1 MKYLVM
7 ECHPGYAIVLDNDGR
22 FIKAANMSYEVGQTL
37 YSITE
42 FVEIPAEHTIDNKTD
57 CINKHNISK
66 TKILSLKNHRRLY
79 NLIAS
84 AACICLIA
92 LNSWYFVFMTYA
104 TVEVKINPDVLI
116 YVNSFNYVKNIR
128 SLNSDGDAIL
138 EDYNYK
144 GKKLNDVS
152 LELTKTANAMGYLE
166 NNNDISIIVRSKHN
180 KWAEKAELTINN
192 KIDSYLNDI
201 NREDINFSFTYLDTG
216 ELEDIFIID
225 ETESNSESAVSDKES
240 AAITT
245 TAAETTPHTFPH
257 TTVSYDDID
266 DDDIDDDITEDGV
279 DDVIED
285 SIDDT
290 VDIIDD
296 EIKESSDDDELDS
309 DDKADDDYNDDN
321 DEDDEDNDGDD
332 DGDDGGDDDD

>member
-22 FIKAANMSYEVGQTL
+22 FIKAANMNYEVGQNL
-37 YSITE
+37 YNITE
-42 FVEIPAEHTIDNKTD
+42 FVEMPAEHTIDNKTD
-57 CINKHNISK
+57 STNEHNISK

-144 GKKLNDVS
+144 CKKLSDVS

-192 KIDSYLNDI
+192 EIDSYLNDI
-201 NREDINFSFTYLDTG
+201 NREDINFSFTYLNTG
-216 ELEDIFIID
+216 ELEDIFVIE
-225 ETESNSESAVSDKES
+225 ETESNSESAVSDKEP

-245 TAAETTPHTFPH
+245 TAAETTPHTLPP

-266 DDDIDDDITEDGV
+266 DV
-279 DDVIED
+279 
-285 SIDDT
+285 
-290 VDIIDD
+290 IDD
-296 EIKESSDDDELDS
+296 EIKESSDDDEFEFDSEYDELDI
-309 DDKADDDYNDDN
+309 DDKDDDDYNDDN

-332 DGDDGGDDDD
+332 DD

>member
-22 FIKAANMSYEVGQTL
+22 FIKAANMNYEVGQTL
-37 YSITE
+37 YNITE
-42 FVEIPAEHTIDNKTD
+42 FVEMPAEHTIDNKTD
-57 CINKHNISK
+57 STNEHNISK

-144 GKKLNDVS
+144 GKKLSDVS

-192 KIDSYLNDI
+192 EIDSYLNDI
-201 NREDINFSFTYLDTG
+201 NREDINFSFTYLNTG
-216 ELEDIFIID
+216 ELEDIFVIE
-225 ETESNSESAVSDKES
+225 ETESNSESAVSDKEP

-245 TAAETTPHTFPH
+245 TAAETTPHTLPP

-266 DDDIDDDITEDGV
+266 DVIDDDITEDGV
-279 DDVIED
+279 DDVIKD
-285 SIDDT
+285 SIDDA

-296 EIKESSDDDELDS
+296 EIKESSDDDEFEFDSEYDELDI
-309 DDKADDDYNDDN
+309 DDKDDDDYNDDN

-332 DGDDGGDDDD
+332 DD

>member
-22 FIKAANMSYEVGQTL
+22 FIKAANMNYEVGQTL
-37 YSITE
+37 YNITE
-42 FVEIPAEHTIDNKTD
+42 FVEMPAEHTIDNKTD

-144 GKKLNDVS
+144 CKKLSDVS

-192 KIDSYLNDI
+192 EIDSYLNDI
-201 NREDINFSFTYLDTG
+201 NREDINFSFTYLNTG
-216 ELEDIFIID
+216 ELEDIFVID
-225 ETESNSESAVSDKES
+225 ETESNSESAVSDKEP

-266 DDDIDDDITEDGV
+266 DV
-279 DDVIED
+279 
-285 SIDDT
+285 
-290 VDIIDD
+290 IDD
-296 EIKESSDDDELDS
+296 EIKESSDDDEFEFDSEYDELDI
-309 DDKADDDYNDDN
+309 DDKDDDDYNDDN

-332 DGDDGGDDDD
+332 DGDDDD

>member
-22 FIKAANMSYEVGQTL
+22 FIKAANMNYEVGQTL
-37 YSITE
+37 YNITE
-42 FVEIPAEHTIDNKTD
+42 FVEMPAEHTIDNKTD
-57 CINKHNISK
+57 STNEHNISK

-144 GKKLNDVS
+144 CKKLSDVS

-192 KIDSYLNDI
+192 EIDSYLNDI
-201 NREDINFSFTYLDTG
+201 NREDINFSFTYLNTG
-216 ELEDIFIID
+216 ELEDIFVIE
-225 ETESNSESAVSDKES
+225 ETESNSESAVSDKEP

-245 TAAETTPHTFPH
+245 TAAETTPHTLPP

-266 DDDIDDDITEDGV
+266 DV
-279 DDVIED
+279 
-285 SIDDT
+285 
-290 VDIIDD
+290 IDD
-296 EIKESSDDDELDS
+296 EIKESSDDDEFEFDSEYDELDI
-309 DDKADDDYNDDN
+309 DDKDDDDYNDDN

-332 DGDDGGDDDD
+332 DD